1 MPLEQ
6 EGVMTQLA
14 MQAATNRGVLVGAVA
29 LGVFALYLLALDQG
43 FFLSLFQ
50 GDIAFDMNLL
60 HELVHDARHVA
71 GFPCH

>member
-1 MPLEQ
+1 
-6 EGVMTQLA
+6 MTQLA
-14 MQAATNRGVLVGAVA
+14 MQAAANRGVLVGATA

>member
-1 MPLEQ
+1 
-6 EGVMTQLA
+6 MTQLA
-14 MQAATNRGVLVGAVA
+14 TQTAPNRGIFVGAVT

>member
-1 MPLEQ
+1 MI
-6 EGVMTQLA
+6 QLV
-14 MQAATNRGVLVGAVA
+14 MQATGNRGVLVSATV
-29 LGVFALYLLALDQG
+29 LGLFVLYLLALDQG
-43 FFLSLFQ
+43 FFLSLVQ

>member
-1 MPLEQ
+1 
-6 EGVMTQLA
+6 MTQLA

-60 HELVHDARHVA
+60 HELVHDVRHVA

>member
-1 MPLEQ
+1 
-6 EGVMTQLA
+6 MTQLV
-14 MQAATNRGVLVGAVA
+14 MQAAANGGILVGVVV
-29 LGVFALYLLALDQG
+29 LGLSALYLLALDQG

>member
-1 MPLEQ
+1 MA
-6 EGVMTQLA
+6 QLA
-14 MQAATNRGVLVGAVA
+14 MQAAAAPNRGVLIGTVA

>member
-1 MPLEQ
+1 
-6 EGVMTQLA
+6 MTQLA
-14 MQAATNRGVLVGAVA
+14 MQATGNRGVLVGAGV
-29 LGVFALYLLALDQG
+29 LGLFALYLLALDQG

>member
-1 MPLEQ
+1 
-6 EGVMTQLA
+6 MTQLV
-14 MQAATNRGVLVGAVA
+14 MQGSSNRTVLAAAVVIG
-29 LGVFALYLLALDQG
+29 LFALYLLALDQG

>member
-1 MPLEQ
+1 
-6 EGVMTQLA
+6 MTQLA
-14 MQAATNRGVLVGAVA
+14 MQAAANRGVLVGAVA

-60 HELVHDARHVA
+60 HELVHDVRHVA

>member
-1 MPLEQ
+1 
-6 EGVMTQLA
+6 MTQLA
-14 MQAATNRGVLVGAVA
+14 TQTAPNRGILVGAVA

>member
-1 MPLEQ
+1 
-6 EGVMTQLA
+6 MTQLA
-14 MQAATNRGVLVGAVA
+14 MQATGNRGVLAGAVV
-29 LGVFALYLLALDQG
+29 LSLVALYLFALDQG

-50 GDIAFDMNLL
+50 GNIAFDMNLL

>member
-1 MPLEQ
+1 
-6 EGVMTQLA
+6 MTQLVT
-14 MQAATNRGVLVGAVA
+14 QAAANRGVLAGAVV
-29 LGVFALYLLALDQG
+29 LGLFALYLLALDQG
-43 FFLSLFQ
+43 LFLSLFQ

>member
-1 MPLEQ
+1 
-6 EGVMTQLA
+6 MTMTRLA
-14 MQAATNRGVLVGAVA
+14 MQATRDRGLLTGTVL
-29 LGVFALYLLALDQG
+29 LGLFGFYLLALDQG

-50 GDIAFDMNLL
+50 GDVAFDMNLL

>member
-1 MPLEQ
+1 
-6 EGVMTQLA
+6 MTQLVT
-14 MQAATNRGVLVGAVA
+14 QAVANRGVLVGAVG
-29 LGVFALYLLALDQG
+29 LGLFALYLLALDQG
-43 FFLSLFQ
+43 LFLSLFQ

>member
-1 MPLEQ
+1 
-6 EGVMTQLA
+6 MTQLA
-14 MQAATNRGVLVGAVA
+14 MQAVASRGVLVGVVV
-29 LGVFALYLLALDQG
+29 LGLSALYLLALDQG

>member
-1 MPLEQ
+1 
-6 EGVMTQLA
+6 MTQLA
-14 MQAATNRGVLVGAVA
+14 MQAVPNRGVLVGAVA
-29 LGVFALYLLALDQG
+29 LGVFALYLFTLDQG

>member
-1 MPLEQ
+1 
-6 EGVMTQLA
+6 MTQLA
-14 MQAATNRGVLVGAVA
+14 MQAVANRGVLVGAVA

-60 HELVHDARHVA
+60 HGLVHDARHVA